1 MRWLRSMQK
10 EISFYSLRF
19 GRQITGVYSVFG
31 DKVTVTAPDGRQQTA
46 QLGGSLPES
55 LARMMLIEL
64 EVQKTGK

>member
-1 MRWLRSMQK
+1 MQK

-31 DKVTVTAPDGRQQTA
+31 DMITVRAPDGRQETT